1 MLRLSSSIARR
12 RIHASSRL
20 GQFFGTKID
29 LEFVNRDG
37 TKMAVKAR
45 SGDSILDT
53 VMDNEI
59 EIDGFGICGGGT
71 VLSR

>member
-1 MLRLSSSIARR
+1 
-12 RIHASSRL
+12 
-20 GQFFGTKID
+20 
-29 LEFVNRDG
+29 LEFVKRDG

-59 EIDGFGICGGGT
+59 EIEGFGICGGGT
-71 VLSR
+71 VLTIHFV